1 MGKRKGPADYSSM
14 KEFVSELQ
22 SSCFYFEDT
31 SGLFPAWFV
40 PLLLAWQSRFGG
52 SDVTPWCW
60 HKGIWRRRGTPSS
73 TSMLYHI
80 WNTWGAA
87 ALWDQWLVGQW
98 HFFLQVRQIW
108 RRCSCWMFRKLKGFQ
123 LWYQQPLFD
132 TSSYLCA
139 AWFGPLRVF
148 RSLQSWR
155 VVQLCR
161 SLLLLGNL
169 TLLQLLQHVSC
180 IHPKL
185 AAAHGP
191 GAALTD
197 HWTLTDTFD
206 TVSTKCFTWYCLGM
220 WLM

>member
-80 WNTWGAA
+80 WNTWGDHHR
-87 ALWDQWLVGQW
+87 LLLCGISGWLVSDIFFCKWDKFGEGVLAECSENW
-98 HFFLQVRQIW
+98 KDSSCGTNNHFLIQAHIFVRRVLAPW
-108 RRCSCWMFRKLKGFQ
+108 GFSA
-123 LWYQQPLFD
+123 P
-132 TSSYLCA
+132 C
-139 AWFGPLRVF
+139 RVD
-148 RSLQSWR
+148 
-155 VVQLCR
+155 V
-161 SLLLLGNL
+161 
-169 TLLQLLQHVSC
+169 
-180 IHPKL
+180 
-185 AAAHGP
+185 
-191 GAALTD
+191 
-197 HWTLTDTFD
+197 
-206 TVSTKCFTWYCLGM
+206 
-220 WLM
+220 